1 MEESD
6 KWTCLSLK
14 DIPYLYW
21 GFPGGSVGKE
31 SACSVGDLGSVPG
44 LKRSPGEENGYPRQ
58 YSGLENFTGCIVHG
72 VTKNRT

>member
-1 MEESD
+1 MEEND
-6 KWTCLSLK
+6 KWTSLSLK
-14 DIPYLYW
+14 DILYFYW

-31 SACSVGDLGSVPG
+31 SAYSVGDLGSVPG
-44 LKRSPGEENGYPRQ
+44 LKRSPGEENGYPLQ